1 MNSDR
6 TLPGDW
12 FAGTVP
18 ENVVLASDAY
28 LETTYSFQLFRSRV
42 SRAIEIG
49 SGSSIYLGVMF
60 DLGEEARVRIGDYVL
75 MNGARVICDS
85 EIIIGD
91 YSLISWNV
99 VMMDTPRL
107 PLEPTKRRAEL
118 KRLCETRSSAFQP
131 SGPAARPIRIGKNVW
146 IGFDC
151 CLLPGIEIGDG
162 AVVGARSVVNSD
174 IAPFTVVAGNPA
186 RTIRQLQP
194 HEIPSHA

>member
-12 FAGTVP
+12 FAGRVP
-18 ENVVLASDAY
+18 ANVVLAPDAY
-28 LETTYSFQLFRSRV
+28 LETTYSFQLFQSRV
-42 SRAIEIG
+42 PQAIEIG
-49 SGSSIYLGVMF
+49 NGSSIYLGVMF
-60 DLGEEARVRIGDYVL
+60 DLGEEARIKIGDYVL
-75 MNGARVICDS
+75 MNGVRIICDS

-107 PLEPTKRRAEL
+107 SLGPTQRRAEL
-118 KRLCETRSSAFQP
+118 KRVCESRSSGIQP
-131 SGPAARPIRIGKNVW
+131 SGVTARPIHIGANVW

-151 CLLPGIEIGDG
+151 CILPGVSIGDG

-174 IAPFTVVAGNPA
+174 VPPFTVVAGNPA
-186 RTIRQLQP
+186 RIIRQLQP
-194 HEIPSHA
+194 SEIPPHA